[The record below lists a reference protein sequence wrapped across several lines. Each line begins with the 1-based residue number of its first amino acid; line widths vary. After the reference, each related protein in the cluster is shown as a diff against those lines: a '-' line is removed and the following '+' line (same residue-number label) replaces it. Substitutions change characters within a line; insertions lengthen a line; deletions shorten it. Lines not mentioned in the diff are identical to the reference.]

1 MGLFNST
8 ILEVIIGLIFVY
20 LLLSIMCTAAN
31 EWVAALTRRR
41 GNTLERG
48 LAQLLGGQKMTLA
61 EAPKSDQPTN
71 DPNAPKPDQPTKDAN
86 APKAGKRT
94 RYQPKYSKR
103 PDDELI
109 RAFYEHPLISSMM
122 HDKNHATY
130 LSPRNFSAT
139 LTDIITGAEKTKLQI
154 EDVVAGV
161 NALPDGEVKR
171 SLLAL
176 LRRADGNMEKARLAI
191 EGWFNDAMD
200 RVSGWYKRRTQ
211 VWTIIIAAVLTL
223 VANADTI
230 QIARKLWTDPVLRTA
245 VVEEAKVR
253 AQKPRPTVTV
263 EYKDEDDPTNPT
275 ITRNEGNQVSGN
287 EQKLLGQLIGWR
299 DKDNFNRLT
308 PLGWLLT
315 ILAISMGAP
324 FWFDMLNKIM
334 NVRFAGKS
342 PDERAKVPEKS
353 DTAVRA

>member
-8 ILEVIIGLIFVY
+8 ILDVIIGLIFVY

-31 EWVAALTRRR
+31 EWVAAMTRRR
-41 GNTLERG
+41 GKMLKKG
-48 LAQLLGGQKMTLA
+48 LTQLLA
-61 EAPKSDQPTN
+61 AQPTAGAA
-71 DPNAPKPDQPTKDAN
+71 DAPDALL
-86 APKAGKRT
+86 R
-94 RYQPKYSKR
+94 
-103 PDDELI
+103 E
-109 RAFYEHPLISSMM
+109 FYAHPLIKSMM
-122 HDKNHATY
+122 HDTNHPTY

-139 LTDIITGAEKTKLQI
+139 LTDIITSEREGRLAFNDLLEAANT
-154 EDVVAGV
+154 
-161 NALPDGEVKR
+161 LPDGEVKK

-176 LRRADGNMEKARLAI
+176 LRRSDEDLATARNAI

-211 VWTIIIAAVLTL
+211 VWTVIIALVLTL
-223 VANADTI
+223 IANADTI
-230 QIARKLWTDPVLRTA
+230 QIARKLWTDPVLRSA

-253 AQKPRPTVTV
+253 AQKPRPTVSV

-275 ITRNEGNQVSGN
+275 VTRNEGNQLSDK
-287 EQKLLGQLIGWR
+287 ERELLGQLVGWHG
-299 DKDNFNRLT
+299 KDNLNWFT

-342 PDERAKVPEKS
+342 PDEKAKTPEKT
-353 DTAVRA
+353 DTRVRA

>member
-8 ILEVIIGLIFVY
+8 ILEVVIGLVFVY

-41 GNTLERG
+41 GETLRRG
-48 LAQLLGGQKMTLA
+48 LAQLLSGQPIQGA
-61 EAPKSDQPTN
+61 EAP
-71 DPNAPKPDQPTKDAN
+71 DA
-86 APKAGKRT
+86 
-94 RYQPKYSKR
+94 
-103 PDDELI
+103 LI
-109 RAFYEHPLISSMM
+109 RAFYDHPLISSMI
-122 HDKNHATY
+122 HDKNHPTY

-139 LTDIITGAEKTKLQI
+139 LTDIITGEQQGRMAFAHVLE
-154 EDVVAGV
+154 GV
-161 NALPDGEVKR
+161 NALPEGEVKR

-176 LRRADGNMEKARLAI
+176 LRRSDEDLDKARLAI

-211 VWTIIIAAVLTL
+211 VWTIVLAAVLTL

-230 QIARKLWTDPVLRTA
+230 QITRKLWTDPVLRSA
-245 VVEEAKVR
+245 VVEEAKAR
-253 AQKPRPTVTV
+253 AQKPRPTVSV
-263 EYKDEDDPTNPT
+263 EYENEDDPTNPT
-275 ITRNEGNQVSGN
+275 VTRNEGNQVSDK
-287 EQKLLGQLIGWR
+287 ERQVLGQLIGWHSDWR
-299 DKDNFNRLT
+299 QTWSWLT

-324 FWFDMLNKIM
+324 FWFDMLNKVM

-342 PDERAKVPEKS
+342 PDERAKTPEKTES
-353 DTAVRA
+353 TVRA